1 MQRMGEGGRGIPPC
15 GSFQVV
21 QDKIAA
27 RRRFVALAGLGILAL
42 PLSLRAQPKP
52 QPQRVW
58 RVGYLSGAVRPP
70 DLEASAYGG
79 FLLGM
84 RESGYFEG
92 KHFVMEWRFANG
104 DYEQLRK
111 LAAELARGPVDVI
124 VAATPAAILEAMR
137 ATAEIPIVMVTAF
150 DPVATGL
157 VASLAKPGGNVT
169 GLAANPEIHERHL
182 NLLLGLFPMLS
193 GLGILLNPGN
203 PSHAAESKALG
214 ALSAKSHLSPLMVD
228 ARTPAEIEQ
237 GIARMARDR
246 VGAFILLTDALFF
259 AQRQQIAEFAI
270 KARLP
275 WIVSQSEYVESG
287 GLISFGYPLIRYQR
301 RAAAYVGRILKG
313 ARPQDL
319 PVEQL
324 DRLDLVF
331 NLKTAAAMGVKI
343 PPYWLA
349 LADRVIN

>member
-1 MQRMGEGGRGIPPC
+1 M
-15 GSFQVV
+15 SLV
-21 QDKIAA
+21 
-27 RRRFVALAGLGILAL
+27 GLGVLAL
-42 PLSLRAQPKP
+42 PLGLRAQQKP

-84 RESGYFEG
+84 REAGYLEG
-92 KHFVMEWRFANG
+92 KHYVIEWRFAEG
-104 DYEQLRK
+104 DYERLRK
-111 LAAELARGPVDVI
+111 LAAELAREPVDVI
-124 VAATPAAILEAMR
+124 VAATPAAILEAKR
-137 ATAEIPIVMVTAF
+137 ATAEIPIVMVTSF

-182 NLLLGLFPMLS
+182 NLLLGLFPKLS
-193 GLGILLNPGN
+193 GLGILQNPGN
-203 PSHAAESKALG
+203 PSHAAESKAIG
-214 ALSAKSHLSPLMVD
+214 AVSVKSGLSPLTVS

-237 GIARMARDR
+237 AIARLARDR

-259 AQRQQIAEFAI
+259 AQRRQIAELAV

-301 RAAAYVGRILKG
+301 RAAAYVGKIIKG

-331 NLKTAAAMGVKI
+331 NRKTAAAMGVTI

-349 LADRVIN
+349 LADRVID